1 MKFNQNEECLSDT
14 GNGERGMK
22 RKEKKE
28 EYTGLFHNADDY
40 GIYHMTAQ
48 QRILGFVVGMIAGA
62 VVFQIFFGLW
72 IFSILAAAGCGIV
85 GILAYKSIL
94 HKKRNALLLLKFRDM
109 LESISTSLGSGK
121 NTTQAF
127 SDARSDMKNQYG
139 EQTDIVK
146 ELDIILSGLESNV
159 TAEVLLKDFAKRSHN
174 ENIQNFADVFSVANR
189 TGGNIRQIVYETKNV
204 INDKINVE
212 QEIQT
217 LISGKKNELN
227 IMMVLPLIVVTQVKS
242 MQASDT
248 TGDMLFNFIVRLVA
262 LGMFVL
268 AYIIGKRLMKIE
280 A

>member
-94 HKKRNALLLLKFRDM
+94 HKKRNALLLLEFRDM

>member
-1 MKFNQNEECLSDT
+1 MKFNQNEKCLSDT
-14 GNGERGMK
+14 GNGEREMK

-72 IFSILAAAGCGIV
+72 IFSIIAAAGCGIV

-94 HKKRNALLLLKFRDM
+94 HKKRNALLLLEFRDM

-204 INDKINVE
+204 INDKITVE

-227 IMMVLPLIVVTQVKS
+227 IMMILPLIVVTQVKS

>member
-48 QRILGFVVGMIAGA
+48 QKILGFVVGMIAGA

-94 HKKRNALLLLKFRDM
+94 HKKRNALLLLEFRDM

-204 INDKINVE
+204 INDKITVE

-227 IMMVLPLIVVTQVKS
+227 IMMILPLIVVTQVKS

>member
-94 HKKRNALLLLKFRDM
+94 HKKRNALLLVEFRDM

>member
-1 MKFNQNEECLSDT
+1 
-14 GNGERGMK
+14 
-22 RKEKKE
+22 
-28 EYTGLFHNADDY
+28 
-40 GIYHMTAQ
+40 
-48 QRILGFVVGMIAGA
+48 
-62 VVFQIFFGLW
+62 
-72 IFSILAAAGCGIV
+72 
-85 GILAYKSIL
+85 
-94 HKKRNALLLLKFRDM
+94 
-109 LESISTSLGSGK
+109 
-121 NTTQAF
+121 
-127 SDARSDMKNQYG
+127 MKNQYG
-139 EQTDIVK
+139 EQADIVK

-248 TGDMLFNFIVRLVA
+248 TGDMIFNFIVRLAA
-262 LGMFVL
+262 LAMFAL
-268 AYIIGKRLMKIE
+268 AYIIGKKFMKIE

>member
-1 MKFNQNEECLSDT
+1 
-14 GNGERGMK
+14 MK

-72 IFSILAAAGCGIV
+72 IFSIIAAAGCGIV

-94 HKKRNALLLLKFRDM
+94 HKKRNALLLLEFRDM

-204 INDKINVE
+204 INDKITVE

-227 IMMVLPLIVVTQVKS
+227 IMMILPLIVVTQVKS

-268 AYIIGKRLMKIE
+268 AYIIGKKLMKIE

>member
-1 MKFNQNEECLSDT
+1 
-14 GNGERGMK
+14 MK

-48 QRILGFVVGMIAGA
+48 QRILGFVVGMFAGA

-72 IFSILAAAGCGIV
+72 IFSIIAAAVCGIV
-85 GILAYKSIL
+85 GILAYKNIL
-94 HKKRNALLLLKFRDM
+94 HKKRNALLLLEFRDM

>member
-1 MKFNQNEECLSDT
+1 MKFNQNEECPSDT
-14 GNGERGMK
+14 GNGEREMK

-72 IFSILAAAGCGIV
+72 IFSIIAAAGCGIV

-94 HKKRNALLLLKFRDM
+94 HKKRNALLLLEFRDM

-204 INDKINVE
+204 INDKITVE

-227 IMMVLPLIVVTQVKS
+227 IMMILPLIVVTQVKS

-268 AYIIGKRLMKIE
+268 AYIIGKKLMKIE

>member
-72 IFSILAAAGCGIV
+72 IFSIIAAAGCGIV
-85 GILAYKSIL
+85 GILAYKNIL
-94 HKKRNALLLLKFRDM
+94 HKKRNALLLLEFRDM

>member
-72 IFSILAAAGCGIV
+72 IFGILAAAGCGIV

-94 HKKRNALLLLKFRDM
+94 HKKRNALLLLEFRDM

>member
-48 QRILGFVVGMIAGA
+48 QRILGFVIGMIAGA

-72 IFSILAAAGCGIV
+72 IFSILAAVGCGIV
-85 GILAYKSIL
+85 GILAYKNIL
-94 HKKRNALLLLKFRDM
+94 HKKRNALLLLEFRDM

-204 INDKINVE
+204 INDKITVE

-227 IMMVLPLIVVTQVKS
+227 IMMILPLIVVTQVKS

>member
-1 MKFNQNEECLSDT
+1 LKFNQNEECLSDT

-94 HKKRNALLLLKFRDM
+94 HKKRNALLLLEFRDM